1 MRIQSKIENYND
13 IRASSFKL
21 RASLCFFV
29 LVLLSW
35 FSSAQVTS
43 SIDST
48 AIKIGEQITYRIAVE
63 ADSIDLVI
71 FPEGQ
76 TFLPLEMVESFKP
89 DTTKNN
95 AKYNLIKEYAL
106 TQFDSGAYIIP
117 RQKIVV
123 GSKTFFTDSLKV
135 EVNNI
140 LIDTTKQGLYDI
152 KPLIE
157 VDKSAGNW
165 WKYLLY
171 ALVFLAL
178 IGGLLYWFIW
188 RKKPLTQEEKIALLS
203 PYQRAKLSLKKLDDA
218 NYLAN
223 EELKDYYSEL
233 TGIIR
238 TYLDEK
244 VYDHALESTTDE
256 LVDRLNLL
264 KDGNQ
269 IDLKESDIKNI
280 ETILKRADL
289 VKFAKSKPD
298 IALAEIDRKTI
309 DLEIDQVKEA
319 LPEPTEEEKLRD
331 QQYREEQERKKKRR
345 KTIITVVIAAFL
357 IIGSLIGLTAYYGYN
372 TLKDNILGHPS
383 KELLEGEWVRSEYG
397 APGVTISTP
406 KVLKRIE
413 VPLAKELQGQF
424 DMTSFSYGSILEL
437 FSITSNTFNYKQEV
451 EIDLEKAVEGTIS
464 DFEKKGAQNLVVQND
479 KFVTPNG
486 AEGLKT
492 YGTGEFPISGT
503 DKFVLANYTTLV
515 FTAQNVLQQV
525 VILHRNDD
533 TYAKEMTDRIINSI
547 ELKKDDKPAPA
558 DAQSANENNKS

>member
-1 MRIQSKIENYND
+1 M
-13 IRASSFKL
+13 
-21 RASLCFFV
+21 FV
-29 LVLLSW
+29 EIT
-35 FSSAQVTS
+35 F
-43 SIDST
+43 
-48 AIKIGEQITYRIAVE
+48 AIKPRSASAVE
-63 ADSIDLVI
+63 ADTTDLVV

-76 TFLPLEMVESFKP
+76 TFLPLEMIESFKP

-95 AKYNLIKEYAL
+95 SKYNLIKRYAL
-106 TQFDSGAYIIP
+106 TQFDSGAYTIP

-123 GSKTFFTDSLKV
+123 GQKTFFTDSLKV

-171 ALVFLAL
+171 ALLLLSL

-188 RKKPLTQEEKIALLS
+188 RKKPLTQEEKIAMLS
-203 PYQRAKLSLKKLDDA
+203 PYERAKLSLQKLDDA
-218 NYLAN
+218 DYLKN
-223 EELKDYYSEL
+223 EQIKDYYSEL

-256 LVDRLNLL
+256 LVNRLRLL

-269 IDLKESDIKNI
+269 IDLKPEDINNI

-331 QQYREEQERKKKRR
+331 QQYREELERKKKRR
-345 KTIITVVIAAFL
+345 KVIITSVIAAFVV
-357 IIGSLIGLTAYYGYN
+357 IGSLIGLTAYYGYN

-383 KELLEGEWVRSEYG
+383 KELLEGEWIRSEYG

-406 KVLKRIE
+406 KVLKRIQ
-413 VPLAKELQGQF
+413 VDLPQELQQQF
-424 DMTSFSYGSILEL
+424 DMTSFSYGSVLEL
-437 FSITSNTFNYKQEV
+437 FYITSNTFNYKQDV
-451 EIDLEKAVEGTIS
+451 EIDLENASKGTIG

-492 YGTGEFPISGT
+492 YGTGEFPIVGT
-503 DKFVLANYTTLV
+503 DTFVLANYTTLV

-547 ELKKDDKPAPA
+547 ELKKEEKK
-558 DAQSANENNKS
+558 QENKEEEN